1 MKKLALLIALC
12 LIASLCACSSNL
24 SYQEQVN
31 RICGLDITGS
41 TVVSGNDSHGGFL
54 GDGALTVEFDCTQI
68 SESVVQQMRD
78 WETLPL
84 SENLQL
90 MMYGG
95 TRNGVSYDRYNLAE
109 RYSIPEIS
117 NGCYFFLDRHSD
129 AVNTKDAANLFD
141 RASYN
146 FSLLLYDF
154 DSARLYLFEF
164 DT

>member
-1 MKKLALLIALC
+1 MKKLALLIVLC
-12 LIASLCACSSNL
+12 LIASLSACSSNI

-31 RICGLDITGS
+31 HICGLDITGS
-41 TVVSGNDSHGGFL
+41 TVVSSDDSHGGFL
-54 GDGALTVEFDCTQI
+54 GDGALTVEFDCTEI
-68 SESVVQQMRD
+68 SGSVVGKMKD

-90 MMYGG
+90 IMYGG
-95 TRNGVSYDRYNLAE
+95 TKDGVGYGYNLAGLNGI
-109 RYSIPEIS
+109 SEIA

-129 AVNTKDAANLFD
+129 ASNIHDASSLFD
-141 RASYN
+141 RTSFN

-154 DSARLYLFEF
+154 DNARLYFFEF